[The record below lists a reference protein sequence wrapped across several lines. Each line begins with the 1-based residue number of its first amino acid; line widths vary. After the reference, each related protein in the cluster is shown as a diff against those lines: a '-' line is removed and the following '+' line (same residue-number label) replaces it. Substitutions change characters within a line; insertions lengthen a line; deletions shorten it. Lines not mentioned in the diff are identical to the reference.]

1 MKILADVHIAKK
13 IVRFFEEK
21 GAEAIHVNDI
31 LDGSFT
37 KDSAIRAYAD
47 EYDFILISKDSD
59 FKDSHFVLSS
69 PKKLIKISLG
79 NIPTPKLLEI
89 LEQQF
94 PLIAEKYESSKFF
107 IEISND
113 RLWIIE

>member
-21 GAEAIHVNDI
+21 GAEAIHVND
-31 LDGSFT
+31 
-37 KDSAIRAYAD
+37 SAIRAYAD
-47 EYDFILISKDSD
+47 EYDFILISKDSV

-94 PLIAEKYESSKFF
+94 PLIAEKYESNKFF